1 MRRVLVIDDEP
12 DVRLLYRVNL
22 RHAGYEV
29 LEADDGERGIEVAL
43 EHLPDAVVLDL
54 MMPRADGFE
63 VLRVLRSHP
72 DARRACRCWCSPP
85 TRAADD
91 HRRCYELGADDVIT
105 KPFVPEDLDPGHR
118 AGSSTRASRIAS
130 RTDRRRRSLRT
141 RPRSAESADPGG
153 YTTGFA
159 SA

>member
-29 LEADDGERGIEVAL
+29 LEADDGERGIEIAL
-43 EHLPDAVVLDL
+43 EHLPDAIVLDL

-63 VLRVLRSHP
+63 VLKVLRSHP
-72 DARRACRCWCSPP
+72 EAGDVPVLVLTADTRR
-85 TRAADD
+85 DD

-105 KPFVPEDLDPGHR
+105 KPFVPEDL
-118 AGSSTRASRIAS
+118 TRGIGRILDASLEDRIA
-130 RTDRRRRSLRT
+130 RRS
-141 RPRSAESADPGG
+141 ESAG
-153 YTTGFA
+153 A
-159 SA
+159 SGDS

>member
-1 MRRVLVIDDEP
+1 MRRILVIDDEP

-22 RHAGYEV
+22 RHAGFEV

-72 DARRACRCWCSPP
+72 DAGDVPVLVLTAD
-85 TRAADD
+85 TRSDD

-105 KPFVPEDLDPGHR
+105 KPFVPEDLTQGISRMLD
-118 AGSSTRASRIAS
+118 SSLEDRIAH
-130 RTDRRRRSLRT
+130 RSEAAVAAGDTSL
-141 RPRSAESADPGG
+141 G
-153 YTTGFA
+153 
-159 SA
+159 